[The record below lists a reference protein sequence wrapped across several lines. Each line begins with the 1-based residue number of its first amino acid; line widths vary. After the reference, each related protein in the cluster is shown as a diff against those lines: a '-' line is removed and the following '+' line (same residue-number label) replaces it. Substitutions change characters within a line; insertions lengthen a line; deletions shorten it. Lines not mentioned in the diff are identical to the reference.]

1 MYLSG
6 SVLLKVLDYHRLRLT
21 KRESRGRK
29 SCSRGRPGVLSA
41 WFPAWFPANQIKGLN
56 IYHHHTRLEHH
67 DRELPIT
74 YSSRPRILR
83 VGLDWIGLDWF
94 GLHWIGLDGI
104 ELGWAG
110 LDCDWIGLGRIGL
123 GLSSKP
129 SLASVAFFSGSVI

>member
-1 MYLSG
+1 MWEG
-6 SVLLKVLDYHRLRLT
+6 QTAPGNRFGNQEGT
-21 KRESRGRK
+21 KRESRVRK
-29 SCSRGRPGVLSA
+29 SCFRGRPGVLSA

-56 IYHHHTRLEHH
+56 IYHGLEHH
-67 DRELPIT
+67 HDHELPIT
-74 YSSRPRILR
+74 SSSRPRILR

-123 GLSSKP
+123 DLSSKP
-129 SLASVAFFSGSVI
+129 SLASVAFFSG